1 MLAIGRILRTGARL
15 LLLDEPTEGLAPV
28 IVHQIRA
35 TIRRLKAEGFTIL
48 LVEQNFRFAAT
59 VADRHY
65 VMERGR
71 VVDMIGNAELD
82 RPDREAARLPRG
94 IIAASLNRKE
104 RNQRMIKYWLVIMA
118 ALGLVAAPAAQA
130 QISDGV
136 IKIGVLTDMSSL
148 YADLSGQGSVIAAR
162 MAVEDFGAAKK
173 GMKVEIV
180 SADHQNKADVGS
192 GIARQWLD
200 ADKVDVIV
208 DAPNSAV
215 ALAVNQIVKEK
226 GKAFLVSGAASS
238 DLTGKACSPNTI
250 HWTYDTWALANGT
263 GSAIVKTGG
272 DSWFF
277 LTADY
282 AFGHALERDTEAVVL
297 KNGGKVLGKVRHPLN
312 TADFS
317 SFLLQAQASKAK
329 IIGLANAG
337 GDTTNA
343 IKQAAEFGIVKGGQ
357 SLAGL
362 LVFITDVHALG
373 LPTAQGLIFTEAFYW
388 DMNDKTRAFAKRF
401 AELDRGIHPTMI
413 HAGVYAATL
422 HYLKAVEALKSD
434 DGTKVIAK
442 MKETPDRR
450 SAVRQGHDPRRR
462 PQAPPHVPV
471 RGQEAVGVEGAVG
484 LLQAARHHP
493 GRAGLPAAS
502 TRATARW

>member
-1 MLAIGRILRTGARL
+1 
-15 LLLDEPTEGLAPV
+15 
-28 IVHQIRA
+28 
-35 TIRRLKAEGFTIL
+35 
-48 LVEQNFRFAAT
+48 
-59 VADRHY
+59 
-65 VMERGR
+65 
-71 VVDMIGNAELD
+71 
-82 RPDREAARLPRG
+82 
-94 IIAASLNRKE
+94 
-104 RNQRMIKYWLVIMA
+104 MIKYWLVVMA
-118 ALGLVAAPAAQA
+118 VVALVAPAPTQA
-130 QISDGV
+130 EVSDGV
-136 IKIGVLTDMSSL
+136 VKIGVLTDMSSL

-200 ADKVDVIV
+200 SDKVDVIV
-208 DAPNSAV
+208 DTPNSAV

-238 DLTGKACSPNTI
+238 DLTGKACSPNTV

-272 DSWFF
+272 DTWFF
-277 LTADY
+277 ITADY
-282 AFGHALERDTEAVVL
+282 AFGHALERDTEAVVV

-317 SFLLQAQASKAK
+317 SFLLQAQSSKAK

-337 GDTTNA
+337 GDTTNT

-373 LPTAQGLIFTEAFYW
+373 LPTAQGLIMTEAFYW
-388 DMNDKTRAFAKRF
+388 DANDKTRAFAKRF
-401 AELDRGIHPTMI
+401 AELDRGIHPTMV

-422 HYLKAVEALKSD
+422 HYLKAVEALKND

-442 MKETPDRR
+442 MKEMPTDDPLFGKGTIRADGRKLHPMYLFEVKKPAESKGPWDYYKLVSTIPADQAFTPLAE
-450 SAVRQGHDPRRR
+450 SKCA
-462 PQAPPHVPV
+462 
-471 RGQEAVGVEGAVG
+471 
-484 LLQAARHHP
+484 LLKK
-493 GRAGLPAAS
+493 
-502 TRATARW
+502 